1 MQDESKG
8 GSDVVK
14 GIFKDRPLNPRLE
27 KKHSDCTVELIGF
40 DFGLNKIQI
49 QAAIVKELLE
59 IDEEAATKAFEGLC
73 RSFSE
78 VCFEHHIKVD
88 PLDLFI
94 LVDDELGRG
103 TSTKFRDVDDGSL
116 FAEILIPT
124 KDFKVHEYWKY
135 TFLHELGH
143 SWFSIKFS
151 PKDMESGYE
160 DLFIDLVA
168 ICTFRKT
175 LPPHKRVYREVRK
188 HRTYFLT
195 QQSKRFLGK
204 ELYKQILHDPEVYL
218 RDLRQKI

>member
-8 GSDVVK
+8 GSAVVK

-40 DFGLNKIQI
+40 DFGPNKIQI

-59 IDEEAATKAFEGLC
+59 IDEEAAAKAFEGL
-73 RSFSE
+73 
-78 VCFEHHIKVD
+78 
-88 PLDLFI
+88 
-94 LVDDELGRG
+94 LGRG

>member
-1 MQDESKG
+1 
-8 GSDVVK
+8 
-14 GIFKDRPLNPRLE
+14 
-27 KKHSDCTVELIGF
+27 
-40 DFGLNKIQI
+40 
-49 QAAIVKELLE
+49 
-59 IDEEAATKAFEGLC
+59 
-73 RSFSE
+73 
-78 VCFEHHIKVD
+78 
-88 PLDLFI
+88 
-94 LVDDELGRG
+94 VDDELGRG
-103 TSTKFRDVDDGSL
+103 ASTKFRDVDDGSI

-143 SWFSIKFS
+143 SWFSIKFP

-175 LPPHKRVYREVRK
+175 LPPQKRVYREVRK

>member
-1 MQDESKG
+1 MG
-8 GSDVVK
+8 K
-14 GIFKDRPLNPRLE
+14 GILGDRALKE
-27 KKHSDCTVELIGF
+27 KLQKRRSDFTVELIGF
-40 DFGLNKIQI
+40 DFGPHKIQI
-49 QAAIVKELLE
+49 QTAIVKELLE
-59 IDEEAATKAFEGLC
+59 INEEAATNIFEGLC
-73 RSFSE
+73 RSFSD
-78 VCFEHHIKVD
+78 VCLEHHIKVD
-88 PLDLFI
+88 PVDLFI

-103 TSTKFRDVDDGSL
+103 ASTKSRDVDDGSF
-116 FAEILIPT
+116 FAEILIPA

-143 SWFSIKFS
+143 SWFSIKVS

-160 DLFIDLVA
+160 DLLIDLVA

-204 ELYKQILHDPEVYL
+204 ELYKQILQDPEAYL
-218 RDLRQKI
+218 RDLRKRV